1 MNEIHN
7 KKTKASTVKKSKKK
21 NILIAIELMLIAI
34 IIFSMYAYSRYS
46 SKVNGTGTATIAKWS
61 FKVNGQTETLATI
74 NLADT
79 MKTNNTVKQGTVAPG
94 TEGSFNLEIDGSGS
108 EVAIEYTINLKIT
121 DKPQNLN
128 FYADSGY
135 SQKIEAS
142 EGAVTITGGI
152 PLAEVETPVTKTIYW
167 KWPYRTGE
175 TDEEKQNNDEQD
187 TTDSEKTVTMD
198 ITIVGIQKNPEE
210 KVLEQGAI
218 EILNAKEGTYTK
230 GETIEIQA
238 KYSEPVYAGTAKE
251 EITAE
256 NAPVMKIKIGNGAE
270 KTLTFAGVTNNENA
284 ESSIK
289 YTYTVAQEDEG
300 TMQIASYTGTVYSA
314 KGTALQVAKK
324 DLAKEIQMHTEL
336 QVGDIIN
343 YNPSGTYKWQ
353 QVYASSDKTESDD
366 VTLSSESG
374 GDFNVSKWRVLSI
387 DKATGTVEMVPATI
401 ASGTVRLQGA
411 QGYNNAVYLLNEA
424 CSKLYGNEEKGIKAR
439 SIKEEDFVKAGGT
452 KWTEARAAYSNSTAK
467 YGKQRTS
474 AYTGIW
480 KKYPTIYKKENN
492 SVIDG
497 SKKTDGYSQ
506 SEQNALIGRTDESAT
521 SGYLTAGTSINPYQT
536 YYHTDSYTKTA
547 ELLGDYAEILLPN
560 EDSTN
565 YWVASRC
572 VSLDSSK
579 CCFHVRYV
587 ASGYLGSYYMFDSD
601 GTATKLG
608 SRAVCPVVSLSSQL
622 LEKAE
627 NGTYNVK

>member
-142 EGAVTITGGI
+142 EGAMTITGGI

-175 TDEEKQNNDEQD
+175 TDEEKQNNDEKD

-300 TMQIASYTGTVYSA
+300 TMQIASYTGTVYST

-324 DLAKEIQMHTEL
+324 DLAKEIQIRTEL

-343 YNPSGTYKWQ
+343 YNPSGTYDWDKS
-353 QVYASSDKTESDD
+353 YATLSEEGK

-374 GDFNVSKWRVLSI
+374 GDFNVSKWKVLSI

-452 KWTEARAAYSNSTAK
+452 KWTEARAAYTFDGIT
-467 YGKQRTS
+467 YGNQNTS
-474 AYTGIW
+474 AYTNN
-480 KKYPTIYKKENN
+480 KKYPTMYKKENN

-506 SEQNALIGRTDESAT
+506 SEQDALIGRTDESAT
-521 SGYLTAGTSINPYQT
+521 SGYLAADTSIQPYQT
-536 YYHTDSYTKTA
+536 YYYTGNYTKTA

-560 EDSTN
+560 KSSTE

-572 VSLDSSK
+572 VYLNSSNCFFGVRVVDSGFLGS
-579 CCFHVRYV
+579 RYV
-587 ASGYLGSYYMFDSD
+587 FGSSRLIGSD
-601 GTATKLG
+601 

-622 LEKAE
+622 LERAE
-627 NGTYNVK
+627 NGT

>member
-108 EVAIEYTINLKIT
+108 EVAIEYTINLNVT

-142 EGAVTITGGI
+142 EGAMTITGGI

-175 TDEEKQNNDEQD
+175 TDEEKQNNDKQD

-374 GDFNVSKWRVLSI
+374 GDFNVSKWKVLSI

-401 ASGTVRLQGA
+401 ARGAVRLQGA

-452 KWTEARAAYSNSTAK
+452 KWTEARAAYTNTDVNVA
-467 YGKQRTS
+467 YGNQYTS
-474 AYTGIW
+474 AYTNY
-480 KKYPTIYKKENN
+480 KKYPTMYKKENN

-506 SEQNALIGRTDESAT
+506 SEQDALIGRTEESAT
-521 SGYLTAGTSINPYQT
+521 RGYLTADTSIQPYQT
-536 YYHTDSYTKTA
+536 YYSTISYVITA
-547 ELLGDYAEILLPN
+547 NLLGDYEKILLQN
-560 EDSTN
+560 ESSTN

-572 VSLDSSK
+572 VYLGSSI
-579 CCFHVRYV
+579 CGFIVRYV
-587 ASGYLGSYYMFDSD
+587 DSGCLD
-601 GTATKLG
+601 GGTVFVSNGITLDY
-608 SRAVCPVVSLSSQL
+608 SRALCPVVSLSSQV
-622 LEKAE
+622 LERAE
-627 NGTYNVK
+627 NGTYNIK

>member
-61 FKVNGQTETLATI
+61 FKVNGQTETLETI

-108 EVAIEYTINLKIT
+108 EVAIEYTINLNVT

-142 EGAVTITGGI
+142 EGAMTITGGI

-175 TDEEKQNNDEQD
+175 TDEEKQNNDKQD

-210 KVLEQGAI
+210 KVLEQGVI

-353 QVYASSDKTESDD
+353 QVYASDDKTESDD

-374 GDFNVSKWRVLSI
+374 GDFNVSQWRVLSI

-452 KWTEARAAYSNSTAK
+452 KWTEARAAYTNTDVNVA
-467 YGKQRTS
+467 YGNQYTS
-474 AYTGIW
+474 AYTSD
-480 KKYPTIYKKENN
+480 KKYPTMYKKENN

-521 SGYLTAGTSINPYQT
+521 RGYLPAGTSIQPYQT
-536 YYHTDSYTKTA
+536 YYYTDRHSAK
-547 ELLGDYAEILLPN
+547 PP
-560 EDSTN
+560 
-565 YWVASRC
+565 
-572 VSLDSSK
+572 SS
-579 CCFHVRYV
+579 
-587 ASGYLGSYYMFDSD
+587 
-601 GTATKLG
+601 
-608 SRAVCPVVSLSSQL
+608 
-622 LEKAE
+622 
-627 NGTYNVK
+627 

>member
-108 EVAIEYTINLKIT
+108 EVAIEYTINLKVT

-142 EGAVTITGGI
+142 EGAMTITGGI

-175 TDEEKQNNDEQD
+175 TDEEKQNNDKQD

-353 QVYASSDKTESDD
+353 QVYATSDKTESDD

-374 GDFNVSKWRVLSI
+374 GDFNVSQWRVLSI

-401 ASGTVRLQGA
+401 ASGKVELGGA

-452 KWTEARAAYSNSTAK
+452 KWTEARAACSD
-467 YGKQRTS
+467 YGIQYES
-474 AYTGIW
+474 AYTGN
-480 KKYPTIYKKENN
+480 KKYPTMYKKENN

-521 SGYLTAGTSINPYQT
+521 SGYLTAGTSIQPYQT
-536 YYHTDSYTKTA
+536 YYSTSNYTKTA
-547 ELLGDYAEILLPN
+547 ELLGEYAEILLPN
-560 EDSTN
+560 KNSTQ

-572 VSLDSSK
+572 VNLNWYICFFYVRNVNSGFLFGSNVFSSGGG
-579 CCFHVRYV
+579 
-587 ASGYLGSYYMFDSD
+587 ASDC
-601 GTATKLG
+601 